1 MGTPWETLDESLR
14 DQVRASVERYAA
26 ARPMLEH
33 VAEAMRIRIESLF
46 DETETNPLF
55 VVTRVKTVESFRD
68 KASRMLVGEEGE
80 TAALEFPN
88 PLREVHDL
96 VGVRVIVKLPH
107 EIREAANLIKRRRS
121 DFDCRSDREKDIGSV
136 ESGTYGYSSRH
147 LILKTRGE
155 EVVRDFQA
163 QLGGDVKITGNFVF
177 EVQIRTILSHAWSE
191 IEHDI
196 RFKNAEP
203 RAWSP
208 HIDRQF
214 TATAAMLEAV
224 EDQFSELHDRFQTVT
239 GFWDA
244 EGEGREL
251 LGAERIQFIWQT
263 LLPHVDRKSDDD
275 WGWAAELLAAHGLS
289 RTREFAALL
298 QPNVITS
305 VRAAL
310 DHRYSPGPDRL
321 LDDVLLWH
329 FGTTHIDATSGGDA
343 HRADS
348 LRRRLVQMDAY
359 RIKQA
364 EEKTVPAPAAGPMA
378 SAAGRAA
385 GPAAVPMG
393 DGPKA
398 DPKVEPKAEGKGSAR
413 SGVVKADA
421 QPAKGTNARS

>member
-163 QLGGDVKITGNFVF
+163 QLGGDIKITGNFVF

-244 EGEGREL
+244 EGEGKEL

-289 RTREFAALL
+289 LTREFAALL

-359 RIKQA
+359 RIKQT
-364 EEKTVPAPAAGPMA
+364 EEKTVPAPAAAPMA
-378 SAAGRAA
+378 SAAGPAA
-385 GPAAVPMG
+385 GPAALPAAV
-393 DGPKA
+393 GPKA
-398 DPKVEPKAEGKGSAR
+398 DPKAEGKGSTKSGAAR
-413 SGVVKADA
+413 PDM
-421 QPAKGTNARS
+421 QPAKATNARS

>member
-14 DQVRASVERYAA
+14 EDVNASVKLYAE
-26 ARPMLEH
+26 ARAMLEH
-33 VAEAMRIRIESLF
+33 VADSMRARIEMLF
-46 DETETNPLF
+46 DDTENNPLF
-55 VVTRVKTVESFRD
+55 IVGRVKTVESFRD
-68 KASRMLVGEEGE
+68 KASRMLVGEESE
-80 TAALEFPN
+80 APALEFPN
-88 PLREVHDL
+88 PLREIHDL

-163 QLGGDVKITGNFVF
+163 KLGGDVRITGNFVF

-224 EDQFSELHDRFQTVT
+224 EDQFSELHERFQTVT

-244 EGEGREL
+244 DGEGAVEL
-251 LGAERIQFIWQT
+251 SAERIQFIWQT

-289 RTREFAALL
+289 RTREFAELL
-298 QPNVITS
+298 QPSVITS

-329 FGTTHIDATSGGDA
+329 FGTTHIQATSGGDA

-359 RIKQA
+359 RTKHA
-364 EEKTVPAPAAGPMA
+364 EASLSIVRAPGALAPAVLPVSTESKPTA
-378 SAAGRAA
+378 
-385 GPAAVPMG
+385 
-393 DGPKA
+393 KQ
-398 DPKVEPKAEGKGSAR
+398 EPKESPKSQ
-413 SGVVKADA
+413 SKASNT
-421 QPAKGTNARS
+421 KS

>member
-14 DQVRASVERYAA
+14 AEVAASVERYAA

-33 VAEAMRIRIESLF
+33 VAEAMRSRISALF
-46 DETETNPLF
+46 EETDTAPLF
-55 VVTRVKTVESFRD
+55 VVSRVKTVDSFRD
-68 KASRMLVGEEGE
+68 KASRMLAAEEEGGAP
-80 TAALEFPN
+80 TLEFPN

-107 EIREAANLIKRRRS
+107 EIRDAANLIKRRRS

-163 QLGGDVKITGNFVF
+163 VLGGDTKITGNFVF

-214 TATAAMLEAV
+214 TATAAMLEAA
-224 EDQFSELHDRFQTVT
+224 EDQFSELHERFETVT

-244 EGEGREL
+244 EGEGAVEL
-251 LGAERIQFIWQT
+251 SAARIQLIWRT

-275 WGWAAELLAAHGLS
+275 WGWAAELVAAHGLGT
-289 RTREFAALL
+289 TRQFAELL
-298 QPNVITS
+298 QPGVITS

-329 FGTTHIDATSGGDA
+329 FGSGHIEATSGGDA

-348 LRRRLVQMDAY
+348 LRRRLAQMDAY
-359 RIKQA
+359 RHKNAPKSAPHSGPPA
-364 EEKTVPAPAAGPMA
+364 EAAERPQE
-378 SAAGRAA
+378 S
-385 GPAAVPMG
+385 
-393 DGPKA
+393 
-398 DPKVEPKAEGKGSAR
+398 
-413 SGVVKADA
+413 
-421 QPAKGTNARS
+421 

>member
-1 MGTPWETLDESLR
+1 MGTPWETLDDSLR
-14 DQVRASVERYAA
+14 DQVRGSVERYAA

-33 VAEAMRIRIESLF
+33 VAEAMRTRIESLF
-46 DETETNPLF
+46 DETENTPLF
-55 VVTRVKTVESFRD
+55 VVSRVKTVESFRD

-80 TAALEFPN
+80 TPALEFPS
-88 PLREVHDL
+88 PLREIHDL

-163 QLGGDVKITGNFVF
+163 KLGGDTKITGNFVF

-224 EDQFSELHDRFQTVT
+224 EDQFSELHERFETVT

-244 EGEGREL
+244 EGEGAVPL
-251 LGAERIQFIWQT
+251 AAGRIQFIWQT

-329 FGTTHIDATSGGDA
+329 FGTTHIEATSGGDA

-364 EEKTVPAPAAGPMA
+364 QNTAVPAPAAGLLA
-378 SAAGRAA
+378 SAAR
-385 GPAAVPMG
+385 PALDESQAEA
-393 DGPKA
+393 KA
-398 DPKVEPKAEGKGSAR
+398 DSKPESKAAPR
-413 SGVVKADA
+413 SGGAKADQ
-421 QPAKGTNARS
+421 QPAKGNAKS